1 MYLQARI
8 QLSSKMQV
16 AQGLKDGKMEYEY
29 ATDVTYPL
37 GTLRDLTT
45 WEGDDKHFP
54 QNFRGR
60 IAERFLSVL
69 LECYIYEL
77 AQRARSFNYQ
87 SAEGRIVREIRG
99 NEEDHRPQP
108 RGHLIDHTV
117 QVAVRFNR
125 RTTIDVLVK
134 TPEGSKSLL
143 YLPGE
148 VHVDSTEIDG
158 LGYLHLLGR
167 RSEKGN
173 YVVIGEIKSGEN
185 SHAWGMINQSHRG
198 ASRRMSLQDRLFKP
212 LREIFPQAKFV
223 YVMAGYASS
232 FFYNRKD
239 DKRVLR
245 SPLRNLVRTLHSV
258 HVTPVFAVVPSF
270 IDWTDL
276 STKFLRH
283 LRTYRMIKLHE
294 ARLVY
299 PYVGG
304 FKTNSSS

>member
-8 QLSSKMQV
+8 QLSSKMPV
-16 AQGLKDGKMEYEY
+16 AQGIRDGKMVYEY
-29 ATDVTYPL
+29 AAEVKYPL
-37 GTLRDLTT
+37 GTLRDLET
-45 WEGDDKHFP
+45 WEGSDKHFP

-60 IAERFLSVL
+60 IAERFLSL
-69 LECYIYEL
+69 FLEGYIYEL
-77 AQRARSFNYQ
+77 AQQARSLNYQ
-87 SAEGRIVREIRG
+87 GAEGRIVREIRG
-99 NEEDHRPQP
+99 NEEDRRPQP
-108 RGHLIDHTV
+108 RGHLIDHTI

-125 RTTIDVLVK
+125 RTTIDILVK

-158 LGYLHLLGR
+158 LGYLHLFGR
-167 RSEKGN
+167 KSEKGN
-173 YVVIGEIKSGEN
+173 YVVIGEIKSGET
-185 SHAWGMINQSHRG
+185 SHAWGMINQGHRG
-198 ASRRMSLQDRLFKP
+198 ASRRLPLKDRLFKP

-245 SPLRNLVRTLHSV
+245 SPLQNLVRTLYSSN
-258 HVTPVFAVVPSF
+258 VTPVFVVVPHF

-276 STKFLRH
+276 SMKFLRH

-294 ARLVY
+294 ARSVY

-304 FKTNSSS
+304 I